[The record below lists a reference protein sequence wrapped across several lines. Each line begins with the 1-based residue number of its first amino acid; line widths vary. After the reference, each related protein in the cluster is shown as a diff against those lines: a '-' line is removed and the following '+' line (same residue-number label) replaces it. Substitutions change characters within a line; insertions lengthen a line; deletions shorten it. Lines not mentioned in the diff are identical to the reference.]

1 MRTVLHLLALLFLL
15 LIVSLT
21 GLAQKPEAFVIDTI
35 TGQPG
40 EKTSGFLEVPKGIDE
55 GTNIP
60 ITIVHGVRPGPVLT
74 LIAGVHGAEYAPIIA
89 LQRLRTALRPRD
101 LSGTVI
107 LVQVANLP
115 SFLKRTIYYGPTDG
129 KNLNRVFPGKADG
142 TLSERIAY
150 TLVEKIF
157 KRTDYL
163 IDIHCGD
170 SNEALIPYVAY
181 YTEHSDPTVV
191 ERSRAMALAF
201 GIEYV
206 KAISG
211 RSKDFGTAV
220 YSTNASFLLGKPTMA
235 VESGELGR
243 TDEESVSRIEKGVVN
258 VLVHLQMVSSA
269 LAKPPQHVFVIRDET
284 IRATD
289 TGIFYPLVTRGSNV
303 KKGTPVGYLTDF
315 FGNRLAESR
324 APFDGVILYILGTP
338 PVSAGEPLFSLG
350 QLATKP
356 L

>member
-1 MRTVLHLLALLFLL
+1 MRTPLRQSALFFLL
-15 LIVSLT
+15 LIVSIT
-21 GLAQKPEAFVIDTI
+21 ALAQKQEAFVIDTI
-35 TGQPG
+35 NGQPG

-55 GTNIP
+55 GTSIP

-74 LIAGVHGAEYAPIIA
+74 LIAGIHGAEYAPIIA
-89 LQRLRTALRPRD
+89 LQKMRTQIRPQE
-101 LSGTVI
+101 LAGTVI
-107 LVQVANLP
+107 LVQIANLP
-115 SFLKRTIYYGPTDG
+115 SFLKRTIYYGPADG
-129 KNLNRVFPGKADG
+129 KNLNRVFPGKPDG

-181 YTEHSDPTVV
+181 YTEHTDPAVM
-191 ERSRAMALAF
+191 EKSRAMALAF

-243 TDEESVSRIEKGVVN
+243 TDEESVSRIERGVAN
-258 VLVHLQMVSSA
+258 ILVHLKMVPGA
-269 LAKPPQHVFVIRDET
+269 VPKPSQHLFVIRDET

-289 TGIFYPLVTRGSNV
+289 TGIFYALVTRGTSV
-303 KKGTPVGYLTDF
+303 K
-315 FGNRLAESR
+315 AC
-324 APFDGVILYILGTP
+324 
-338 PVSAGEPLFSLG
+338 PVSSVSSALFS
-350 QLATKP
+350 QN
-356 L
+356 

>member
-1 MRTVLHLLALLFLL
+1 MCLL
-15 LIVSLT
+15 LIVSIT
-21 GLAQKPEAFVIDTI
+21 GVAQKPEAFVIDTI

-40 EKTSGFLEVPKGIDE
+40 EKTSGFLEVPKGIDA
-55 GTNIP
+55 GTTIP

-89 LQRLRTALRPRD
+89 LQRLRTTLRPRD

-157 KRTDYL
+157 RRTDYL

-170 SNEALIPYVAY
+170 ANEALTPYVAY

-191 ERSRAMALAF
+191 EKSRALALAF

-211 RSKDFGTAV
+211 RSKDFNTAM
-220 YSTNASFLLGKPTMA
+220 YSTNASFLLGRPTMA

-243 TDEESVSRIEKGVVN
+243 TDEESVSRIERGIFN
-258 VLVHLQMVSSA
+258 VLVHLKMRPGASPK
-269 LAKPPQHVFVIRDET
+269 LLQHVFVIRDET
-284 IRATD
+284 IRAAD
-289 TGIFYPLVTRGSNV
+289 TGIFYPLVTRGTNV

-315 FGNRLAESR
+315 FGNRLAEAR